1 VWSSVDGESVAS
13 GCVEELNTGAA
24 APRTVDGVGS
34 RPVEEE
40 EEVVGLLGAL
50 MCRRKGSLVDGRTSW
65 RVPGRR
71 AVDPRGS
78 VVSVGRP
85 VK

>member
-13 GCVEELNTGAA
+13 GCVEELNTVAA

-34 RPVEEE
+34 RPVS
-40 EEVVGLLGAL
+40 EEVVGLLEVL
-50 MCRRKGSLVDGRTSW
+50 MCRRKGSLVGGRRDW
-65 RVPGRR
+65 RVPDWR